1 VPVADGAGVG
11 SLGLLGELALGRAH
25 RLVGGPDAGRAL
37 VARSAGRELEPAQFL
52 ARQRRLGEGVVLF
65 AAEQAPEQAREL
77 ARGGDDGDLVAAA
90 GADTCRRSPPTP
102 PDRRAPGFAPNS
114 SNAAGVVDIR
124 PEKATSPS
132 PATATSQ
139 KSR

>member
-90 GADTCRRSPPTP
+90 GADTLVEGAQRPGLA
-102 PDRRAPGFAPNS
+102 DRAPARLDERV
-114 SNAAGVVDIR
+114 AGR
-124 PEKATSPS
+124 PRALL
-132 PATATSQ
+132 
-139 KSR
+139 